1 MAHYKVEICGIN
13 TSKLP
18 LLSNEE
24 KKTLFDKIKKGDKK
38 AREAYIHGNLRL
50 VLSII
55 QRFNNST
62 ENVDDLFQIG
72 CIGLMKAID
81 NFDVTQN
88 VKFSTYAVPMIIGE
102 VRRYLR
108 DNNAIRVSRSLRD
121 TAYKAIYAKEAL
133 MKKQET
139 EPTLEEI
146 SKMIDVPPTWLKKL
160 QEKCSNEP
168 DRYHIVFFDEI
179 TNALPSIQ
187 GIAFNIV
194 LDREVNGI
202 WKLPENARIVAAG
215 NDMKDSLAANQ
226 LAEPLFNRFAHV
238 YIKTTTQ
245 SWLNWASEN
254 NIHPAIYTF
263 IAYKKGTV
271 LRSEYDG
278 EKPNADPRKWEMA
291 SKMLYSTRNPEMLR
305 ALVGEDITREFV
317 AFCNQ
322 EVITLDDVLNG
333 NYNYRDIDYLNT
345 AERYATIIGL
355 TQVDEENLEKVR
367 DFAINLGKEFGA
379 IFDSLWVHGDESRL
393 EKLAEIKLAS
403 GGLSRK

>member
-121 TAYKAIYAKEAL
+121 TAYKAIYAKENYIRQNL
-133 MKKQET
+133 K
-139 EPTLEEI
+139 EPTMEEI
-146 SKMIDVPPTWLKKL
+146 AKEIGIEKEMIVYALDAIQSPVSLYEPVYSEGGDTLYVMDQISDRKNKEEHWLENLSLKEAMNRL
-160 QEKCSNEP
+160 GSRE
-168 DRYHIVFFDEI
+168 RHIIEMRFYEGKTQMEVADEI
-179 TNALPSIQ
+179 
-187 GIAFNIV
+187 GISQA
-194 LDREVNGI
+194 
-202 WKLPENARIVAAG
+202 
-215 NDMKDSLAANQ
+215 
-226 LAEPLFNRFAHV
+226 
-238 YIKTTTQ
+238 
-245 SWLNWASEN
+245 
-254 NIHPAIYTF
+254 
-263 IAYKKGTV
+263 
-271 LRSEYDG
+271 
-278 EKPNADPRKWEMA
+278 
-291 SKMLYSTRNPEMLR
+291 
-305 ALVGEDITREFV
+305 
-317 AFCNQ
+317 
-322 EVITLDDVLNG
+322 
-333 NYNYRDIDYLNT
+333 
-345 AERYATIIGL
+345 
-355 TQVDEENLEKVR
+355 QV
-367 DFAINLGKEFGA
+367 
-379 IFDSLWVHGDESRL
+379 SRL
-393 EKLAEIKLAS
+393 EKNALKTMRNYL
-403 GGLSRK
+403 RP